1 MKLSALL
8 GLSCILQVNHA
19 YIHTNNNRQVAV
31 KEQTIA
37 QGVFLQAQPADTAID
52 AGISK
57 LYKHGMPM
65 LLSYAKAVLGN
76 TYHFSKAGDPPD
88 FDDYTWQ
95 TKAGIQYNFEDINYN
110 EKGVELDR
118 LTITSKLVVKH
129 PLGIYLNKSTVA
141 ECKKAF
147 AGLRKS
153 LDKRTYKF
161 RKSKTWYFLEFNKK
175 NVLVKIKS
183 VGWDTDMSG

>member
-1 MKLSALL
+1 MKSLALL
-8 GLSCILQVNHA
+8 GLTCILQVNHA
-19 YIHTNNNRQVAV
+19 DMHTNNNRRVAV
-31 KEQTIA
+31 KEQKIV
-37 QGVFLQAQPADTAID
+37 QGIFLQSPPADTAID
-52 AGISK
+52 AGLSK

-65 LLSYAKAVLGN
+65 LLSAAKAVLGN
-76 TYHFSKAGDPPD
+76 TYDFSNAGDPPD

-110 EKGVELDR
+110 EKAVELDR
-118 LTITSKLVVKH
+118 LTITSKRVLKH

-141 ECKKAF
+141 ECKKVF

-153 LDKRTYKF
+153 LDERTYKF
-161 RKSKTWYFLEFNKK
+161 RKNKTWYFLGFNKQ
-175 NVLVKIKS
+175 NVLIKIKS